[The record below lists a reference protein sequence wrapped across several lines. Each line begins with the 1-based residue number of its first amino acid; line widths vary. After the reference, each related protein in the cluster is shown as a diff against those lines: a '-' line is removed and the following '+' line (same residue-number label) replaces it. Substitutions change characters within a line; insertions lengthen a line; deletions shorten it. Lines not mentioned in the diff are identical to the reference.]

1 MNCLQVTD
9 IVRLISGVTNLI
21 CKSGDMCQCCLVR
34 TSLPA
39 HDTPQRVRPC
49 VSYYYFSLV
58 YSTGWT
64 A

>member
-9 IVRLISGVTNLI
+9 IVCLISGVTNLI
-21 CKSGDMCQCCLVR
+21 CKSGNRCQCCLVR
-34 TSLPA
+34 ASLPA
-39 HDTPQRVRPC
+39 HDAPQRVRPC
-49 VSYYYFSLV
+49 VSYYNFSLV